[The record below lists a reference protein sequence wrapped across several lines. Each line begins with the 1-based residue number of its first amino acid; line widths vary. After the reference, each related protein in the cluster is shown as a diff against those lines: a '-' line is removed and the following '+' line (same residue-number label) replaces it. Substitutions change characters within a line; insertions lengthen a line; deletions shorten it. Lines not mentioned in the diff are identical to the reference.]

1 MEDLIIQ
8 AHEIKQEL
16 VNTINNSGLPAFV
29 LEPII
34 KDIYEQILKEDNR
47 QYQEAIQ
54 TKEQKKEEQKKEEKK
69 KGDK

>member
-1 MEDLIIQ
+1 MEDLIIL
-8 AHEIKQEL
+8 AHEFKQEL

-47 QYQEAIQ
+47 QYQEAVMA
-54 TKEQKKEEQKKEEKK
+54 KEKKNKKKEVKEDAKN
-69 KGDK
+69 

>member
-16 VNTINNSGLPAFV
+16 VNAINNSGLPAFV

-54 TKEQKKEEQKKEEKK
+54 TKEQKKEEKK